1 MMLTAK
7 RKETS
12 VQAIYEPRD
21 MYARTLLA
29 KENTSIMRRN
39 STPKELLQTE

>member
-1 MMLTAK
+1 MMLNAK

-21 MYARTLLA
+21 MYARALLA
-29 KENTSIMRRN
+29 KENIMRRN
-39 STPKELLQTE
+39 STPKELLQRE